1 MSNTTFTTKMQGKV
15 GSRGWAIALG
25 LGAIVLATILLIV
38 YLDRYRAR
46 VSGRNAPTQVLV
58 SNRTI
63 TAGTPGTLVASQG
76 MYTATTLPKK
86 DVEAGAIADPQFL
99 TGRAAAIDIFPGQQ
113 ITDADFAAS
122 TSTTV
127 DSQITGPQRAISVSI
142 DPIHGSLSPG
152 QGGRRRRHL
161 RRHDPPRPGST
172 AEEQIIK
179 LFRPATRVLAV
190 PGPEGG
196 NLILRVTAQDAAD
209 FAFAADTMR
218 LWFVSARLPARRRL
232 RRTRRPRKPCF
243 VGPEEGSPHV
253 PSRLVKAVLSV
264 EPGVDVEQ
272 VQESLPD
279 DPDFSVVAIA
289 TNADETLRHLDES
302 SVDVLLVACAGYS
315 DRALL
320 LLDAVARQAP
330 SLNVMVLGHGS
341 PNGFL
346 RRAFE
351 AGADD
356 IVMLPATPD
365 QIRFEI
371 HKLIARKHGADHEV
385 VPVDSRLV
393 CVLGPKGGTGKTLTA
408 TNLAVSLSQRG
419 QRVALVDLDL
429 QFGDVALCLGLPP
442 ERTVY
447 DLAQSPGALD
457 YDKLDAFL
465 AHHSSGV
472 RTLIAPR
479 RPDQASAVGAEL
491 LREVYSILRATFDW
505 VIVDTPPGFTAEVI
519 TSIDSSTDVVMVG
532 MLDSLSLKNTKLGLE
547 TLELMKYDPDR
558 VYLLLNRAHSRVGI
572 SQSDVEAVLGRTPDV
587 FIPSDREI
595 PRTVNEGI
603 PIVVARP
610 QSEPAEAFGRL
621 SELLSG
627 PVVAEEPVAVAAAN
641 SGSKR
646 RLFGRKA

>member
-1 MSNTTFTTKMQGKV
+1 
-15 GSRGWAIALG
+15 
-25 LGAIVLATILLIV
+25 
-38 YLDRYRAR
+38 
-46 VSGRNAPTQVLV
+46 
-58 SNRTI
+58 
-63 TAGTPGTLVASQG
+63 
-76 MYTATTLPKK
+76 
-86 DVEAGAIADPQFL
+86 
-99 TGRAAAIDIFPGQQ
+99 
-113 ITDADFAAS
+113 
-122 TSTTV
+122 
-127 DSQITGPQRAISVSI
+127 
-142 DPIHGSLSPG
+142 
-152 QGGRRRRHL
+152 
-161 RRHDPPRPGST
+161 
-172 AEEQIIK
+172 
-179 LFRPATRVLAV
+179 
-190 PGPEGG
+190 
-196 NLILRVTAQDAAD
+196 
-209 FAFAADTMR
+209 
-218 LWFVSARLPARRRL
+218 
-232 RRTRRPRKPCF
+232 
-243 VGPEEGSPHV
+243 V
-253 PSRLVKAVLSV
+253 PSRLVKALLSV

-279 DPDFSVVAIA
+279 DPEFSVVAVA
-289 TNADETLRHLDES
+289 SNADETLRHLDETS
-302 SVDVLLVACAGYS
+302 IDVLLVACAGYS

-330 SLNVMVLGHGS
+330 SLHVMVLGHGS

-371 HKLIARKHGADHEV
+371 HKLIARKHGSDTQV
-385 VPVDSRLV
+385 TPVDSRLV

-465 AHHSSGV
+465 AQHSSGV

-491 LREVYSILRATFDW
+491 LREVYSILRNTFDW

-572 SQSDVEAVLGRTPDV
+572 SQSDVEAVLGRTPDI

-627 PVVAEEPVAVAAAN
+627 PSTVEEQVPVAAG
-641 SGSKR
+641 SGGGSKR

>member
-1 MSNTTFTTKMQGKV
+1 M
-15 GSRGWAIALG
+15 
-25 LGAIVLATILLIV
+25 
-38 YLDRYRAR
+38 
-46 VSGRNAPTQVLV
+46 
-58 SNRTI
+58 
-63 TAGTPGTLVASQG
+63 
-76 MYTATTLPKK
+76 
-86 DVEAGAIADPQFL
+86 
-99 TGRAAAIDIFPGQQ
+99 
-113 ITDADFAAS
+113 
-122 TSTTV
+122 
-127 DSQITGPQRAISVSI
+127 
-142 DPIHGSLSPG
+142 
-152 QGGRRRRHL
+152 
-161 RRHDPPRPGST
+161 
-172 AEEQIIK
+172 
-179 LFRPATRVLAV
+179 
-190 PGPEGG
+190 
-196 NLILRVTAQDAAD
+196 
-209 FAFAADTMR
+209 
-218 LWFVSARLPARRRL
+218 
-232 RRTRRPRKPCF
+232 
-243 VGPEEGSPHV
+243 
-253 PSRLVKAVLSV
+253 PSRLVKALLSV

-279 DPDFSVVAIA
+279 DPEFSVVAVA
-289 TNADETLRHLDES
+289 SNADETLRHLDETS
-302 SVDVLLVACAGYS
+302 IDVLLVACAGYS

-330 SLNVMVLGHGS
+330 SLHVMVLGHGS

-356 IVMLPATPD
+356 IVMLPATPE

-371 HKLIARKHGADHEV
+371 HKLIARKHGADTQV
-385 VPVDSRLV
+385 TPVDSRLV

-465 AHHSSGV
+465 AQHSSGV

-491 LREVYSILRATFDW
+491 LREVYSILRNTFDW

-621 SELLSG
+621 AELLSG
-627 PVVAEEPVAVAAAN
+627 PSTVEEPVPVAAAGGA
-641 SGSKR
+641 GSKR

>member
-1 MSNTTFTTKMQGKV
+1 
-15 GSRGWAIALG
+15 
-25 LGAIVLATILLIV
+25 
-38 YLDRYRAR
+38 
-46 VSGRNAPTQVLV
+46 
-58 SNRTI
+58 
-63 TAGTPGTLVASQG
+63 
-76 MYTATTLPKK
+76 
-86 DVEAGAIADPQFL
+86 
-99 TGRAAAIDIFPGQQ
+99 
-113 ITDADFAAS
+113 
-122 TSTTV
+122 
-127 DSQITGPQRAISVSI
+127 
-142 DPIHGSLSPG
+142 
-152 QGGRRRRHL
+152 
-161 RRHDPPRPGST
+161 
-172 AEEQIIK
+172 
-179 LFRPATRVLAV
+179 
-190 PGPEGG
+190 
-196 NLILRVTAQDAAD
+196 
-209 FAFAADTMR
+209 
-218 LWFVSARLPARRRL
+218 
-232 RRTRRPRKPCF
+232 
-243 VGPEEGSPHV
+243 V
-253 PSRLVKAVLSV
+253 PSRLVKALLAI
-264 EPGVDVEQ
+264 EPGVDAEQ

-279 DPDFSVVAIA
+279 DPEFTIVAVA
-289 TNADETLRHLDES
+289 TSADETLQRLSEN

-315 DRALL
+315 DRALV
-320 LLDAVARQAP
+320 LLDAVARQQP
-330 SLNVMVLGHGS
+330 ELHVMVLGHGS

-356 IVMLPATPD
+356 IVMLPATRD
-365 QIRFEI
+365 QVRFEI
-371 HKLIARKHGADHEV
+371 QKLIARKQGAEQ
-385 VPVDSRLV
+385 PVSADNSRLV

-408 TNLAVSLSQRG
+408 TNLAVCLSQRG

-465 AHHSSGV
+465 AMHSSGV

-491 LREVYSILRATFDW
+491 LREVYSIVRSTFDW

-558 VYLLLNRAHSRVGI
+558 IFLLLNRAHSRVGI

-621 SELLSG
+621 ADLLAG
-627 PVVAEEPVAVAAAN
+627 PTTAEEPVAVAAAGG
-641 SGSKR
+641 GSRR